1 MSSPIPT
8 VERASAMPGRVW
20 YWAAG
25 GIGAMALVA
34 FVAILFNGIASMGD
48 ALLQMLGPG
57 QIEISLDEPGT
68 YTVFHEHES
77 IFEGQYYSS
86 PEIVS
91 GLTVRVRYKDSGET
105 IKVAAPNV
113 NSNYAVSGRSGVG
126 IFEFDIVEPG
136 RYRITAAYANGQATP
151 PVMLAIGHDFMGGL
165 MATIFG
171 AIGVMMVG
179 AGLVIS
185 IAVITFVKREKALR
199 AMQGGETT

>member
-1 MSSPIPT
+1 
-8 VERASAMPGRVW
+8 MPGRVW

-48 ALLQMLGPG
+48 ALPQMLGPG

>member
-199 AMQGGETT
+199 AMQGGKTT

>member
-1 MSSPIPT
+1 
-8 VERASAMPGRVW
+8 MPGRVW

>member
-1 MSSPIPT
+1 
-8 VERASAMPGRVW
+8 MPGRVW

-199 AMQGGETT
+199 AMQGGKTT